1 MIWDASDAP
10 AAVAQGMLLGML
22 VRILKTLP
30 EVMDRMQGMLGRPVD
45 KLEVVK

>member
-30 EVMDRMQGMLGRPVD
+30 EVVDRM
-45 KLEVVK
+45 